1 MVELNMAYVT
11 DVNFDVVIKC
21 YITPAEMEV
30 IVTNMVAEE
39 DVFKRELLKKY
50 YILKYCTD
58 IEVDENFDL
67 ELAVGSGLFE
77 AIEMNVVNYEEID
90 DMIDKIENP
99 TSLLKSFLTNIE
111 SKIPDQKTQKQML
124 SKLQKMSKEMV
135 KDEK

>member
-39 DVFKRELLKKY
+39 DVFKRELLRKY

-58 IEVDENFDL
+58 IEVDDDFDL

-77 AIEMNVVNYEEID
+77 AIEMNIVNYEEVD

-124 SKLQKMSKEMV
+124 TKLQKMSKEMA
-135 KDEK
+135 KNE

>member
-99 TSLLKSFLTNIE
+99 TSLLKTFLTNIE

>member
-39 DVFKRELLKKY
+39 DVFKRELLRKY

-58 IEVDENFDL
+58 IEVDDDFDL

-77 AIEMNVVNYEEID
+77 AIEMNIVNYEEVD

-111 SKIPDQKTQKQML
+111 SKIPDQKTQKHML
-124 SKLQKMSKEMV
+124 TKLQKMSKEMT
-135 KDEK
+135 KNE

>member
-39 DVFKRELLKKY
+39 DVFKRELLRKY

-58 IEVDENFDL
+58 IEVDEDFDL

-77 AIEMNVVNYEEID
+77 AIEMNIVNYEEVD

-124 SKLQKMSKEMV
+124 TKLQKMSKEMS
-135 KDEK
+135 KNE

>member
-30 IVTNMVAEE
+30 IVTNMIAEE

-77 AIEMNVVNYEEID
+77 AIEMNVINYEEID

-111 SKIPDQKTQKQML
+111 SKIPDL
-124 SKLQKMSKEMV
+124 VS
-135 KDEK
+135 

>member
-39 DVFKRELLKKY
+39 DVFKRELLRKY

-58 IEVDENFDL
+58 IEVDDDFDL

-77 AIEMNVVNYEEID
+77 AIEMNIVNYEEVD

-124 SKLQKMSKEMV
+124 TKLQKMSKEMT
-135 KDEK
+135 KNE

>member
-124 SKLQKMSKEMV
+124 SKLQKMSKEMI

>member
-39 DVFKRELLKKY
+39 DVFKRELLRKY

-58 IEVDENFDL
+58 IEVDEDFDL

-77 AIEMNVVNYEEID
+77 AIEMNIVNYEEVD

-124 SKLQKMSKEMV
+124 TKLQKMSKEMA
-135 KDEK
+135 KNE

>member
-30 IVTNMVAEE
+30 IVTNMIAEE

-58 IEVDENFDL
+58 IEVDEDFDL

-77 AIEMNVVNYEEID
+77 SIEMNVVNYEEID

-99 TSLLKSFLTNIE
+99 TSLLKTFLTNIE

-124 SKLQKMSKEMV
+124 SKIQKMSKEMI

>member
-39 DVFKRELLKKY
+39 DVFKRELLRKY

-58 IEVDENFDL
+58 IEVDDDFDL

-77 AIEMNVVNYEEID
+77 AIEMNIVNYEEVD

-124 SKLQKMSKEMV
+124 TKLQKMSKEMS
-135 KDEK
+135 KNE

>member
-30 IVTNMVAEE
+30 IVTNMIAEE
-39 DVFKRELLKKY
+39 DVFKRELLRKY

-58 IEVDENFDL
+58 IEVDEDFDL

-77 AIEMNVVNYEEID
+77 AIEMNIVNYEEVD

-124 SKLQKMSKEMV
+124 TKLQKMSKEMT
-135 KDEK
+135 KNE

>member
-39 DVFKRELLKKY
+39 DVFKRELLRKY

-58 IEVDENFDL
+58 IEVDEDFDL

-77 AIEMNVVNYEEID
+77 AIEMNIVNYEEVD

-124 SKLQKMSKEMV
+124 TKLQKMSKEMT
-135 KDEK
+135 KNE

>member
-39 DVFKRELLKKY
+39 DIFKRELLKKY

-58 IEVDENFDL
+58 IEVDEDFDL

-77 AIEMNVVNYEEID
+77 AIEMNVINYEEID
-90 DMIDKIENP
+90 DIIDKIENP

-124 SKLQKMSKEMV
+124 TKLQKMSKEMI

>member
-58 IEVDENFDL
+58 IEVDEDFDL

-77 AIEMNVVNYEEID
+77 AIEMNVINYEEID

-124 SKLQKMSKEMV
+124 TKLQKMSKEMI
-135 KDEK
+135 KNE

>member
-1 MVELNMAYVT
+1 M
-11 DVNFDVVIKC
+11 
-21 YITPAEMEV
+21 
-30 IVTNMVAEE
+30 
-39 DVFKRELLKKY
+39 
-50 YILKYCTD
+50 
-58 IEVDENFDL
+58 
-67 ELAVGSGLFE
+67 FE

-124 SKLQKMSKEMV
+124 TKLQKMSKEMI

>member
-58 IEVDENFDL
+58 IEVDEDFDL

-124 SKLQKMSKEMV
+124 SKLQKMSKEMI

>member
-124 SKLQKMSKEMV
+124 TKLQKMSKEMV
-135 KDEK
+135 KDEE

>member
-1 MVELNMAYVT
+1 MVELNMTYVT

-58 IEVDENFDL
+58 IEVDEDFDL

-124 SKLQKMSKEMV
+124 TKLQKMSKEMT
-135 KDEK
+135 KNE

>member
-30 IVTNMVAEE
+30 IVTNMIAEE
-39 DVFKRELLKKY
+39 DIFKRELLRKY

-58 IEVDENFDL
+58 IEVDEDFDL

-77 AIEMNVVNYEEID
+77 AIEMNIVNYEEVD

-124 SKLQKMSKEMV
+124 TKLQKMSKEMS
-135 KDEK
+135 KNE

>member
-58 IEVDENFDL
+58 IEVDEDFDL

-77 AIEMNVVNYEEID
+77 SIEMNVVNYEEID

-124 SKLQKMSKEMV
+124 TKIQKMSKEMI
-135 KDEK
+135 KNE

>member
-30 IVTNMVAEE
+30 IVTNMIAEE
-39 DVFKRELLKKY
+39 DVFKRELLRKY

-58 IEVDENFDL
+58 IEVDDDFDL

-77 AIEMNVVNYEEID
+77 AIEMNIVNYEEVD

-124 SKLQKMSKEMV
+124 TKLQKMSKEMA
-135 KDEK
+135 KNE

>member
-39 DVFKRELLKKY
+39 DVFKRELLRKY

-58 IEVDENFDL
+58 IEVDEDFDL

-77 AIEMNVVNYEEID
+77 AIEMNIVNYEEVD
-90 DMIDKIENP
+90 DMNDKIENP

-124 SKLQKMSKEMV
+124 TKLQKMSKEMA
-135 KDEK
+135 KNE

>member
-39 DVFKRELLKKY
+39 DVFKRELLRKY

-58 IEVDENFDL
+58 IEVDEDFDL

-77 AIEMNVVNYEEID
+77 AIEMNIVNYEEVD

-124 SKLQKMSKEMV
+124 TKLQKMSKEMI
-135 KDEK
+135 KDE

>member
-39 DVFKRELLKKY
+39 DVFKRELLRKF

-58 IEVDENFDL
+58 IEVDDDFDL

-77 AIEMNVVNYEEID
+77 AIEMNIVNYEEVD

-124 SKLQKMSKEMV
+124 TKLQKMSKEMT
-135 KDEK
+135 KNE

>member
-58 IEVDENFDL
+58 IEVDEDFDL

-111 SKIPDQKTQKQML
+111 AKIPDQKTQKQML
-124 SKLQKMSKEMV
+124 TKLQKMSKEMI

>member
-58 IEVDENFDL
+58 IEVDEDFDL

-124 SKLQKMSKEMV
+124 TKLQKMSKEMI
-135 KDEK
+135 KNE

>member
-30 IVTNMVAEE
+30 IVTNMIAEE
-39 DVFKRELLKKY
+39 DVFKRELLRKY

-58 IEVDENFDL
+58 IEVDDDFDL

-77 AIEMNVVNYEEID
+77 AIEMNIVNYEEVD

-124 SKLQKMSKEMV
+124 TKLQKMSKEMI
-135 KDEK
+135 KNE

>member
-30 IVTNMVAEE
+30 IVTNMIAEE

-58 IEVDENFDL
+58 IEVDEDFDL

-77 AIEMNVVNYEEID
+77 SIEMNVVNYEEID

-99 TSLLKSFLTNIE
+99 TSLLKTFLTNIE
-111 SKIPDQKTQKQML
+111 AKIPDQKTQKQML
-124 SKLQKMSKEMV
+124 SKIQKMSKEMI

>member
-30 IVTNMVAEE
+30 IVTNMIAEE

-58 IEVDENFDL
+58 VEVDEDFDL

-77 AIEMNVVNYEEID
+77 SIEMNVVNYEEID

-99 TSLLKSFLTNIE
+99 TSLLKTFLTNIE
-111 SKIPDQKTQKQML
+111 AKIPDQKTQKQML
-124 SKLQKMSKEMV
+124 SKIQKMSKEMI
-135 KDEK
+135 KNE

>member
-58 IEVDENFDL
+58 IEVDEDFDL

-124 SKLQKMSKEMV
+124 TKLQKMSKEMI
-135 KDEK
+135 KDE

>member
-30 IVTNMVAEE
+30 IVTNMIAEE
-39 DVFKRELLKKY
+39 DVFKRELLRKY

-58 IEVDENFDL
+58 IEVDEDFDL

-77 AIEMNVVNYEEID
+77 AIEMNIVNYEEVD

-124 SKLQKMSKEMV
+124 TKLQKMSKEMT
-135 KDEK
+135 KK